1 MRRVYTRYP
10 ASHKRYDNGRS
21 VDIMALI
28 TETRDIEL
36 TKDLNMRQE
45 TGLKFLVTPR
55 TKNRLANSKAP
66 TYETNDFSNENGTF
80 SGDISS

>member
-10 ASHKRYDNGRS
+10 ASRKRYDNGRS

-28 TETRDIEL
+28 TGTRDMEL

-45 TGLKFLVTPR
+45 TGLKSLVTPR

-66 TYETNDFSNENGTF
+66 TGSPILNSYG
-80 SGDISS
+80 

>member
-10 ASHKRYDNGRS
+10 ASRKRYDNGRS

-28 TETRDIEL
+28 TGTRDMEL

-45 TGLKFLVTPR
+45 TGLKSLVTPR

-66 TYETNDFSNENGTF
+66 TDDTNDFSNENGTF
-80 SGDISS
+80 SCDISS